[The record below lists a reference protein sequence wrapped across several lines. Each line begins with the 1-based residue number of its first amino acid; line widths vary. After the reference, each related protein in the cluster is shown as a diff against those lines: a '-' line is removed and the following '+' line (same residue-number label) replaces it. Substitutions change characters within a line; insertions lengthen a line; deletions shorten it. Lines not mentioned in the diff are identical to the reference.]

1 MYIGLRKAAELL
13 VPKQFSQVL
22 QTRNVHRAVV
32 HLILVL
38 EHFLQAITAIVAYQG
53 TNSFTILYALDAEY
67 RPGRGLTLK
76 ATGYE

>member
-1 MYIGLRKAAELL
+1 
-13 VPKQFSQVL
+13 VL

-38 EHFLQAITAIVAYQG
+38 EHFLQAIAIVAYQG